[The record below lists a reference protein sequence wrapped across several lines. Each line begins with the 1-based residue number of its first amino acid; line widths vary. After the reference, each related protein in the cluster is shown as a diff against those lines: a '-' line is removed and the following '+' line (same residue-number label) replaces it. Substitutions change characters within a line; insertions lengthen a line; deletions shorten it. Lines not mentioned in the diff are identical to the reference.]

1 MKRVQ
6 LKVMTKQLEAD
17 REAEKQ
23 LDREV
28 ESILG
33 RAVTQADLDALY
45 LQDMKLLNQIEAGLD
60 NKIGT
65 YRQIIAAMKLQKV
78 WRGKLAR
85 TKVVVVSQVR

>member
-1 MKRVQ
+1 
-6 LKVMTKQLEAD
+6 MTKQLEAD

-28 ESILG
+28 ELILG

-65 YRQIIAAMKLQKV
+65 YR
-78 WRGKLAR
+78 
-85 TKVVVVSQVR
+85 